1 MLKSKKKNKDAAE
14 NPDSPSKTALSKDH
28 DHDQPINPETS
39 TSGKTNFQLIIMIS
53 KKSIQFVLEFPINF
67 ENDVLILNST
77 SILEVVYQKEFQ
89 ELKRSYVND
98 S

>member
-1 MLKSKKKNKDAAE
+1 M
-14 NPDSPSKTALSKDH
+14 
-28 DHDQPINPETS
+28 
-39 TSGKTNFQLIIMIS
+39 
-53 KKSIQFVLEFPINF
+53 LEFPINF
-67 ENDVLILNST
+67 ENDVLILNAT

>member
-53 KKSIQFVLEFPINF
+53 KKKYTICA
-67 ENDVLILNST
+67 
-77 SILEVVYQKEFQ
+77 
-89 ELKRSYVND
+89 
-98 S
+98 

>member
-39 TSGKTNFQLIIMIS
+39 TSGKNNLHLTIMILAKQS
-53 KKSIQFVLEFPINF
+53 SQFVFEFPINF
-67 ENDVLILNST
+67 ENDVLILKET
-77 SILEVVYQKEFQ
+77 SILEVVHQRNFK
-89 ELKRSYVND
+89 N
-98 S
+98 